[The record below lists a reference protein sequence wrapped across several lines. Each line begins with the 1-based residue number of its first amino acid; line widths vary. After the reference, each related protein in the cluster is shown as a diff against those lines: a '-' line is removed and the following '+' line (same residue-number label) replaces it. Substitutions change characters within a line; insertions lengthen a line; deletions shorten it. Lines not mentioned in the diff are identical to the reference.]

1 MSRLDAS
8 VDGRSSCS
16 SPQGVVGTWSKHP
29 RGVAR
34 KRHTRIR
41 GQVVRMPPDDAVVF
55 NACGTPCGA
64 RGSAG
69 GETTE
74 RLSGGPTDDGVTS
87 GRLSRVSSAPSWCAD
102 ESHSRTTLAGGIR
115 HASKIG

>member
-41 GQVVRMPPDDAVVF
+41 GQVVRMPPDDAVVL

-64 RGSAG
+64 HGSAG

-87 GRLSRVSSAPSWCAD
+87 GRLSLVSSAPIVVC
-102 ESHSRTTLAGGIR
+102 G
-115 HASKIG
+115 